1 MNEKNLIPNNLRSP
15 SEVRENGKKGGIA
28 SGIARRKKKNTA
40 ELINAMLSAKTN
52 GENQELLQNLYGD
65 AIDTAE
71 MDMNALCVA
80 GLISKTVKDGD
91 TKAFECLQSYQSKA
105 EQIDDA
111 DQKYTIPIN
120 DITVDFV
127 EPYRLIHKV
136 FEGKSNVQEII
147 LKGGRG
153 SIKSNFWGAL
163 VEETI
168 RNDPRAHCVVT
179 RRYKTD
185 LRNSVYSQFMKT
197 ITRHGKL
204 DDWEFTTSPLMAK
217 YKKTGQC
224 VLFVGADK
232 PLSLKSY
239 NLSFGY
245 VKLLI
250 HEECDEM
257 AGVEQLD
264 NIHDTFIRA
273 DAPAL
278 NIKVFNPP
286 KSANNFMNEYTA
298 SKVGDALTYICHSYY
313 YNVPVEWLG
322 KRFFER
328 AEWFK
333 KHKPKYYANNYLGE
347 VTGTGGAIFENLE
360 LREITDDEIFAM
372 PYFYHGLDF
381 GYEHPQV
388 FIKCYYDHDT
398 EILYPVEE
406 VFARRCKNPTFAR
419 KISKYKDVEIIADSA
434 RPDNITDMNDWGFDV
449 VGAVKRW
456 GSNKGRD
463 YCWEWLRQCN
473 KIVVDRARTPHLA
486 DELTKLEFELLKDGT
501 FSSEY
506 PKLGEDCIMALI
518 YALNRV
524 IRESRRED
532 LYLDENLDEENDVDD
547 EN

>member
-1 MNEKNLIPNNLRSP
+1 MNEKNLVSL
-15 SEVRENGKKGGIA
+15 SERTTSEQREIAQKGGIA
-28 SGIARRKKKNTA
+28 SGVARRKKKTTA
-40 ELINAMLSAKTN
+40 ELINKMLSAPMTDKGKETAAQFTDGLEDEELTN
-52 GENQELLQNLYGD
+52 NVLICTGLMKAAASGNIAAFDKLQ
-65 AIDTAE
+65 A
-71 MDMNALCVA
+71 
-80 GLISKTVKDGD
+80 
-91 TKAFECLQSYQSKA
+91 YQDKA
-105 EQIDDA
+105 EEQDSID
-111 DQKYTIPIN
+111 KNYTIPIT

-127 EPYRLIHKV
+127 ETYRLIHKV
-136 FEGKSNVQEII
+136 FEGKSDVQEII

-168 RNDPRAHCVVT
+168 RNDPQAHCVVT

-185 LRNSVYSQFMKT
+185 LRNSVYSQVIKT
-197 ITRHGKL
+197 ITRHNNL

-232 PLSLKSY
+232 PISLKSY
-239 NLSFGY
+239 NLPFGY
-245 VKLLI
+245 IKLLI
-250 HEECDEM
+250 NEECDEM
-257 AGVEQLD
+257 AGIEQLD

-273 DAPAL
+273 DAPAI

-298 SKVGDALTYICHSYY
+298 SKVGDKLTHICHSYY

-360 LREITDDEIFAM
+360 LREITDDEIETM

-388 FIKCYYDHDT
+388 FIKCYYDRDT
-398 EILYPVEE
+398 DILYPIEE
-406 VFARRCKNPTFAR
+406 VFSKRCKNSTFAR
-419 KISKYKDVEIIADSA
+419 RIKAYKTVEIIADSA

-449 VGAVKRW
+449 IGAVKRW
-456 GSNKGRD
+456 GANKGRD

-473 KIVVDRARTPHLA
+473 KIIVDRNRTPHLA

-506 PKLGEDCIMALI
+506 PKLGEDCVMALI

-532 LYLDENLDEENDVDD
+532 LYQDENLDEEKDD
-547 EN
+547 IEDEY

>member
-1 MNEKNLIPNNLRSP
+1 MSNNSNLIPN
-15 SEVRENGKKGGIA
+15 SERTPERVKEIARKAGIA
-28 SGIARRKKKNTA
+28 SGVARRKKR
-40 ELINAMLSAKTN
+40 
-52 GENQELLQNLYGD
+52 
-65 AIDTAE
+65 DTASLVSLMLNSKLSGRDIE
-71 MDMNALCVA
+71 QLKLVSSDISQDDTTNNALMVA
-80 GLISKTVKDGD
+80 GLIKSAMAGNV
-91 TKAFECLQSYQSKA
+91 KAFQCLQNYQDKA
-105 EQIDDA
+105 AEPNEA
-111 DQKYTIPIN
+111 DQKYTIPIT
-120 DITVDFV
+120 DITVDFL
-127 EPYRLIHKV
+127 ETYRLVHKV
-136 FEGKSNVQEII
+136 FDGKSPVQEII

-153 SIKSNFWGAL
+153 SIKSNFWSAL

-168 RNDPRAHCVVT
+168 RNDPKAHCVVT

-185 LRNSVYSQFMKT
+185 LRNSVYSQLIKT
-197 ITRHGKL
+197 ITRHNKL

-224 VLFVGADK
+224 VLFVGADR
-232 PLSLKSY
+232 PISLKSY
-239 NLSFGY
+239 NLPFGY
-245 VKLLI
+245 IKLLI
-250 HEECDEM
+250 NEECDEM
-257 AGVEQLD
+257 AGIEQLD
-264 NIHDTFIRA
+264 NIYDTFIRA

-298 SKVGDALTYICHSYY
+298 SKVGDKLTLITHSYY

-322 KRFFER
+322 ERFFTR

-333 KHKPKYYANNYLGE
+333 EHKPKYYANNYLGE

-360 LREITDDEIFAM
+360 LRTITDKEIAAM

-381 GYEHPQV
+381 GYEHPQA
-388 FIKCYYDHDT
+388 FIKCYYDQEK

-406 VFARRCKNPTFAR
+406 VYSKRCKNSTFAN
-419 KISKYKDVEIIADSA
+419 KIKQYKTVEIIADSA
-434 RPDNITDMNDWGFDV
+434 RPDNIADMNDWGFDV
-449 VGAVKRW
+449 TGAVKRW

-473 KIVVDRARTPHLA
+473 KIVLDRSRTPHLA
-486 DELTKLEFELLKDGT
+486 DEMTKLEFELLKDGT

-506 PKLGEDCIMALI
+506 PKLGEDCVMALI

-532 LYLDENLDEENDVDD
+532 LYADENLEDGDYRDD
-547 EN
+547 EP